1 MPEYLWS
8 RMFFNIL
15 GFLIY
20 LNKNKYGW
28 INLENA
34 RICLKYNV
42 KNTVKYSIFKR
53 KAYSELYQTTKMELL
68 WKMFNMVLWIYLG
81 VWMCFG
87 IRICQG
93 SGYARDTQGSEY
105 VWEYVRICSEYVN
118 IPNIMLEDVWICLKQ
133 NLK

>member
-15 GFLIY
+15 GFLIC

-42 KNTVKYSIFKR
+42 KDTVKYSIFKR
-53 KAYSELYQTTKMELL
+53 KSAFRTVSNNEDGAFV
-68 WKMFNMVLWIYLG
+68 KMFSMVLSIYPEA
-81 VWMCFG
+81 W
-87 IRICQG
+87 IRIKISLTRIYQG
-93 SGYARDTQGSEY
+93 SKYARDTESTECAWVYSWMFSNMSEY
-105 VWEYVRICSEYVN
+105 AWNRS
-118 IPNIMLEDVWICLKQ
+118 Q
-133 NLK
+133 NDCTS